1 MAEPAPSI
9 APVVRMEHI
18 TKRFGRATV
27 LDGVSLELRAGEVHA
42 LLGEN
47 GAGKSTLL
55 KILAGVYTDHGG
67 TIFMGGEP
75 VRPRSPAHALALGI
89 AVIHQELSLLPALS
103 IAENLFVERPLG
115 RFGLI
120 DRGKERA
127 RARAV
132 LAEVGLDLDP
142 DLLVE
147 RLSLPE
153 RQLVEIARAL
163 GRGARVLIMDEPT
176 SALAGPAIEK
186 LFELI
191 RGLQARGVAVV
202 YVSHRMEEIERIAD
216 RLTVLRDGRVVG
228 AARVSE
234 VPLVQ
239 VITWMLGPRGAAS
252 GAAPAPPSPSPR
264 AEILAVEA
272 LSVDPA
278 TGGRPLV
285 DRVSFAVFAGEIVG
299 LFGLS
304 GAGASE
310 LLLGLS
316 GALGSG
322 RARAKEIRLSGVP
335 VRMGSPRE
343 ARALGVA
350 FVPADR
356 KTMGLVPGMTSEH
369 NGTMVKLPALS
380 PLGLLRPG
388 RERRAALA
396 MATDVGLRPEALAM
410 DVATLSGGNQQKVV
424 LGKWLLEGPRVL
436 LCDEPTRGVDVG
448 AKAEIH
454 ARIRA
459 LAASGAA
466 VVVAGSDAREIAE
479 LADRV
484 LVLRRGRIVAEIARP
499 EASPAALL
507 ALAMGH
513 DEAHA

>member
-1 MAEPAPSI
+1 
-9 APVVRMEHI
+9 MEHI
-18 TKRFGRATV
+18 SKRFGRATV
-27 LDGVSLELRAGEVHA
+27 LDGVSLDLHAGEVHA

-67 TIFMGGEP
+67 TILLEGRP
-75 VRPRSPAHALALGI
+75 VRPRSPAHAGALGI

-115 RFGLI
+115 RFGFI
-120 DRGKERA
+120 DRRQERA
-127 RARAV
+127 RAARV

-142 DLLVE
+142 DILVE

-163 GRGARVLIMDEPT
+163 GRGARVIIMDEPT
-176 SALAGPAIEK
+176 SALAGPAIDR

-191 RGLQARGVAVV
+191 AGLRARGVALV

-228 AARVSE
+228 SARVGD
-234 VPLVQ
+234 VPLDQ
-239 VITWMLGPRGAAS
+239 VVAWMLGPRH
-252 GAAPAPPSPSPR
+252 APAEGLPVVPAAR
-264 AEILAVEA
+264 EERLAVEA
-272 LSVDPA
+272 FSVDSID
-278 TGGRPLV
+278 GERPLV
-285 DRVSFAVFAGEIVG
+285 DRASFVVSAGEIVG

-316 GALGSG
+316 GALGA
-322 RARAKEIRLSGVP
+322 RARAQAVRLSSVP
-335 VRMGSPRE
+335 VRIGSPRE

-356 KTMGLVPGMTSEH
+356 KTMGLVPGMTAEH
-369 NGTMVKLPALS
+369 NGTLVTLPALS
-380 PLGLLRPG
+380 PLGWLRPA

-396 MATDVGLRPEALAM
+396 MAADVGLRPEALAM
-410 DVATLSGGNQQKVV
+410 DAATLSGGNQQKVV
-424 LGKWLLEGPRVL
+424 LGKWLLEAPRVL
-436 LCDEPTRGVDVG
+436 LCDEPTRGVDIG

-454 ARIRA
+454 AKLRA
-459 LAASGAA
+459 LAAAGAA
-466 VVVAGSDAREIAE
+466 VLVAGSDAREIAA

-484 LVLRRGRIVAEIARP
+484 LVLRRGRIAADVTRADAT
-499 EASPAALL
+499 PAALL

>member
-1 MAEPAPSI
+1 M
-9 APVVRMEHI
+9 

-27 LDGVSLELRAGEVHA
+27 LDGVSLDLHAGEVHA

-55 KILAGVYTDHGG
+55 KILAGVYTDYGG
-67 TIFMGGEP
+67 TILLDDRP
-75 VRPRSPAHALALGI
+75 VRPRSPAHAGALGI

-115 RFGLI
+115 RFGLV
-120 DRGKERA
+120 DRRRERA
-127 RARAV
+127 RAEQI

-142 DLLVE
+142 DILVE

-176 SALAGPAIEK
+176 SALAGPAIER

-191 RGLQARGVAVV
+191 AGLRTRGVAIV

-228 AARVSE
+228 SARVGE
-234 VPLVQ
+234 VPLEQ
-239 VITWMLGPRGAAS
+239 VVAWMLGPRKTPADVSPVLPAAREERLS
-252 GAAPAPPSPSPR
+252 
-264 AEILAVEA
+264 VEA
-272 LSVDPA
+272 FSVDSA
-278 TGGRPLV
+278 AFERPLV
-285 DRVSFAVFAGEIVG
+285 DRASFVAFAGEIVG
-299 LFGLS
+299 LFGLT

-316 GALGSG
+316 GALGA
-322 RARAKEIRLSGVP
+322 RARAKEVRLSSVP
-335 VRMGSPRE
+335 VRIGSPRE

-356 KTMGLVPGMTSEH
+356 KTMGLVPGMTAEH
-369 NGTMVKLPALS
+369 NGTLVRLPALS
-380 PLGLLRPG
+380 PLGWLRPA
-388 RERRAALA
+388 RERRAALS
-396 MATDVGLRPEALAM
+396 MAADVGLRPEALPM
-410 DVATLSGGNQQKVV
+410 DAATLSGGNQQKVV
-424 LGKWLLEGPRVL
+424 LGKWLLEHPRVL

-454 ARIRA
+454 GKLRA

-466 VVVAGSDAREIAE
+466 VIVAGSDAREIAA

-484 LVLRRGRIVAEIARP
+484 LVLRRGRIVAEIARA
-499 EASPAALL
+499 EATPAALL

-513 DEAHA
+513 DEAEP

>member
-1 MAEPAPSI
+1 MAELAPAS

-18 TKRFGRATV
+18 VKRFGRVTV
-27 LDGVSLELRAGEVHA
+27 LDGVSLDLRGGEVHA

-55 KILAGVYTDHGG
+55 KILAGVYTDHEGA
-67 TIFMGGEP
+67 IFLDGRP
-75 VRPRSPAHALALGI
+75 IRPRSPAHAGSLGI
-89 AVIHQELSLLPALS
+89 AVIHQELSLLPALTV
-103 IAENLFVERPLG
+103 AENLFVDRPLG

-120 DRGKERA
+120 DRRKERA
-127 RARAV
+127 RAARL

-142 DLLVE
+142 DTLVE

-176 SALAGPAIEK
+176 SALAGPAIDR

-191 RGLQARGVAVV
+191 RVLQGRGVAIV
-202 YVSHRMEEIERIAD
+202 YVSHRMEEIEQIAD
-216 RLTVLRDGRVVG
+216 RLTVLRDGCVVG
-228 AARVSE
+228 SARVGE
-234 VPLVQ
+234 VPLDQ
-239 VITWMLGPRGAAS
+239 VVSWMLGPRSTLAEVLPD
-252 GAAPAPPSPSPR
+252 APARREERLS
-264 AEILAVEA
+264 VEA
-272 LSVDPA
+272 FSVDSA
-278 TGGRPLV
+278 LGGRPLV
-285 DRVSFAVFAGEIVG
+285 DAVSFVVFAGEIVG
-299 LFGLS
+299 LFGLP
-304 GAGASE
+304 GAGATE

-316 GALGSG
+316 GALGA
-322 RARAKEIRLSGVP
+322 RARAKQVRLSGVP
-335 VRMGSPRE
+335 ARIGSPRE

-356 KTMGLVPGMTSEH
+356 KSMGLVPGMTSEH
-369 NGTMVKLPALS
+369 NGTLVQLPALS

-388 RERRAALA
+388 RERRAALG
-396 MATDVGLRPEALAM
+396 MAADVGLRPEALAM

-424 LGKWLLEGPRVL
+424 LGKWLLERPRVL

-466 VVVAGSDAREIAE
+466 VLVAGSDAREIAA
-479 LADRV
+479 LATRV
-484 LVLRRGRIVAEIARP
+484 LVLRRGRIAAEVARAE
-499 EASPAALL
+499 STPAALL

-513 DEAHA
+513 DEANA

>member
-1 MAEPAPSI
+1 MAEPAPSF

-27 LDGVSLELRAGEVHA
+27 LDGVSLDLRAGEVHA

-55 KILAGVYTDHGG
+55 KILAGVYTDHEG
-67 TIFMGGEP
+67 TILLDGRP
-75 VRPRSPAHALALGI
+75 IRPRSPAHAGALGI

-115 RFGLI
+115 RFGFI
-120 DRGKERA
+120 DRRKERA
-127 RARAV
+127 RAAQV

-176 SALAGPAIEK
+176 SALAGPAIDR

-191 RGLQARGVAVV
+191 RGLKGRGVALV
-202 YVSHRMEEIERIAD
+202 YVSHRMEEIERIVG
-216 RLTVLRDGRVVG
+216 RLTVLRDGRVV
-228 AARVSE
+228 ASARVGE
-234 VPLVQ
+234 VPLDQ
-239 VITWMLGPRGAAS
+239 VVAWMLGPRSARAGAS
-252 GAAPAPPSPSPR
+252 PA
-264 AEILAVEA
+264 A
-272 LSVDPA
+272 LSAPREERLSVAEFSVDSA
-278 TGGRPLV
+278 SLGRPLV
-285 DRVSFAVFAGEIVG
+285 DRASFVVFAGEIVG
-299 LFGLS
+299 LFGLP

-316 GALGSG
+316 GALGLR
-322 RARAKEIRLSGVP
+322 RARAKEVRLSSVP
-335 VRMGSPRE
+335 VRIGSPRE

-369 NGTMVKLPALS
+369 NGTLVTLPALS
-380 PLGLLRPG
+380 PLGWLRPE
-388 RERRAALA
+388 RERRAALG
-396 MATDVGLRPEALAM
+396 MATDVGLRPEALGM
-410 DVATLSGGNQQKVV
+410 DAAALSGGNQQKVV
-424 LGKWLLEGPRVL
+424 LGKWLLAEPRLL

-466 VVVAGSDAREIAE
+466 VLVAGSDAREIAE
-479 LADRV
+479 LAGRV
-484 LVLRRGRIVAEIARP
+484 LVLRRGRIAAEVARA
-499 EASPAALL
+499 EATPAALL

-513 DEAHA
+513 DEAQA